1 MMETNNQSIVHD
13 FNTVVFFVSLQG
25 INDIKLRPYK
35 RYVFMMT
42 IKEMADALG
51 ISKQTAY
58 RWIRKNHIKEA
69 LQNGQVKQYDEAV
82 FNRMKSELLADTVSD
97 EALHE
102 PHQTTS
108 GSGEMKQFDA
118 DVKWYREQLEAKD
131 KQIQELHQLLN
142 QSQQMQGKLMQENT
156 ELRALMASSES
167 FSEAP
172 KQAPESEAEEVTAQE
187 EEAVQAVT
195 EAPEVPI
202 TAQYGAEPPQAKRSL
217 LERVKAAINEFKK
230 S

>member
-1 MMETNNQSIVHD
+1 
-13 FNTVVFFVSLQG
+13 
-25 INDIKLRPYK
+25 
-35 RYVFMMT
+35 MMT
-42 IKEMADALG
+42 IKQMADALG

-58 RWIRKNHIKEA
+58 RWIRKNHINEV

-82 FNRMKSELLADTVSD
+82 FNRMKSEFLTDTASD

-102 PHQTTS
+102 PHQTAS
-108 GSGEMKQFDA
+108 RSGEAKQFDA

-172 KQAPESEAEEVTAQE
+172 EQAPEDEVEDVTVQE
-187 EEAVQAVT
+187 EKAVQAVV
-195 EAPEVPI
+195 EAPEAPVI
-202 TAQYGAEPPQAKRSL
+202 AQHGAEPPQAKRSL
-217 LERVKAAINEFKK
+217 LERVKAALHELTR